1 MLSVRSQYLNALN
14 IPEYLHCAKENP
26 VKQVKLTSIKCLVVE
41 MDTQDSICNT
51 GEAQV
56 FLFKMLGAIGLQE
69 DQVACIKATP
79 DTLIQKISTYD
90 ASVILLTDQRL
101 TLTKKSVFNMLHPS
115 EVLKN
120 DQFKREAWEMLK
132 QVKKC
137 LV

>member
-14 IPEYLHCAKENP
+14 IPEYLHHAKENP
-26 VKQVKLTSIKCLVVE
+26 AKQVKLTSIKCLVVE

-120 DQFKREAWEMLK
+120 DQFKREAWEVLK

>member
-14 IPEYLHCAKENP
+14 IPEYLHHAKENP

-69 DQVACIKATP
+69 DQSACIKATP
-79 DTLIQKISTYD
+79 DTLIQKISTFD
-90 ASVILLTDQRL
+90 ATVILLTDQRL
-101 TLTKKSVFNMLHPS
+101 TLTKKGVFNMLHPS

-120 DQFKREAWEMLK
+120 DQFKREAWEVLK